1 MNCTIDQ
8 QKKNSIGFYR
18 NQDESFECQAIVW
31 FAEFVNGNECDVVVV
46 FLAALR
52 NAFEFIVLYQF
63 RINSLSF
70 NWVSS
75 MAPTVTLLS
84 TESFTFC
91 FCSLRIFR
99 NEKYARWRVRYN
111 RSSWIVAEF
120 CLLQNVMTHFCQ
132 LQAIKW
138 QNECTVCCFV
148 LMKSLNENW
157 TRSSDVIIG
166 CCQSRPH

>member
-91 FCSLRIFR
+91 FCCFI
-99 NEKYARWRVRYN
+99 VRCVSFAMKN
-111 RSSWIVAEF
+111 TLAGAFDIIGQAE
-120 CLLQNVMTHFCQ
+120 LLLNF
-132 LQAIKW
+132 
-138 QNECTVCCFV
+138 VCCKMWWRTFASC
-148 LMKSLNENW
+148 KQ
-157 TRSSDVIIG
+157 SSDKMNV
-166 CCQSRPH
+166 RFVVLF